1 MLCVVPSL
9 LYFLCYGFR
18 ASQWHW
24 AQAAAQKQCG
34 LRPGLGVLCATNHRV
49 TQNNRWNFG
58 GLQPITEH
66 PQSKAVLQHLYNWKW
81 SQGHTGCVFSF
92 EQCRIYHSFER
103 LDLQSSK
110 VPLYFRESTSLL
122 QQKSVIV
129 GEWKSSFLK
138 FSLFLRNLTNWICS
152 NFFRT
157 IYKANDDKTDF
168 FFFFCKRLR
177 RKKLLYSLGIKNRV
191 WLLVSFSCINLLF
204 LSSTMSNVK
213 SKWNGGIYV
222 FHLKGLA

>member
-1 MLCVVPSL
+1 MLFHHYSTSSVMASEHPSGIGLKLQPRGNVGWGQDLEFYVPQTTESLRIIGEILEGYNQLQNIHRAKQFFNIYIIQSDPKATLDVCSL
-9 LYFLCYGFR
+9 LNNVGF
-18 ASQWHW
+18 
-24 AQAAAQKQCG
+24 
-34 LRPGLGVLCATNHRV
+34 
-49 TQNNRWNFG
+49 
-58 GLQPITEH
+58 I
-66 PQSKAVLQHLYNWKW
+66 
-81 SQGHTGCVFSF
+81 
-92 EQCRIYHSFER
+92 SFER

-129 GEWKSSFLK
+129 GEWNSSFLK

-168 FFFFCKRLR
+168 FFFYKRLR

-222 FHLKGLA
+222 FYLKGLA